1 MMDNI
6 VYHYTSISAL
16 RCILDGIEHKEEPGA
31 VRDEIGYYFLKLHA
45 SNPIFLNDPT
55 ENKLYVEALLETFK
69 TFKSSSLLKSM
80 IERSNSLISTP
91 YALAFSELGDDL
103 NMWRSYADNA
113 QGVALGFKLDEDI
126 IKSIKNANST
136 FDDIQFLECEYQPK
150 EELIKIIK
158 KQEYYADI
166 KKDLEDTTEDS
177 DCRLG
182 NILQVARNY
191 GFKYK
196 DIAYKSEKEWRLVI
210 FAPFDSKFKDRK
222 NEIVNYKEVTIPL
235 SALKQIVFAPRAY
248 FDKLHYSVCKMIRKK
263 VCGSI
268 TRIDIDISKSKIP
281 YSG

>member
-1 MMDNI
+1 
-6 VYHYTSISAL
+6 
-16 RCILDGIEHKEEPGA
+16 
-31 VRDEIGYYFLKLHA
+31 
-45 SNPIFLNDPT
+45 
-55 ENKLYVEALLETFK
+55 
-69 TFKSSSLLKSM
+69 M
-80 IERSNSLISTP
+80 IEYSNQLIGTP

-103 NMWRSYADNA
+103 NMWKSYADNA

-136 FDDIQFLECEYQPK
+136 FDDIQFLKCEYQTK

-158 KQEYYADI
+158 KQKYYPDI

-196 DIAYKSEKEWRLVI
+196 DIAYQFEKEWRLAI
-210 FAPFDSKFKDRK
+210 FTPFDSKFKDWE
-222 NEIVNYKEVTIPL
+222 NEIVHYKEVTIPL

-248 FDKLHYSVCKMIRKK
+248 FDKLHYSVCKMIREK
-263 VCGSI
+263 VCSSI
-268 TRIDIDISKSKIP
+268 PRRDIDIEISKSKIP